1 MSGSRVECPGCGFL
15 YVKIPRVCRNCGC
28 ERAPKSLDAPVARG
42 FYGRGR
48 PKSVAHRCPT
58 CHRILLPAKEVWPW
72 HFANPDTRR
81 WCGRSDT
88 PYPKAVT
95 A

>member
-1 MSGSRVECPGCGFL
+1 MTH
-15 YVKIPRVCRNCGC
+15 Y
-28 ERAPKSLDAPVARG
+28 LDAAVPRG
-42 FYGRGR
+42 FYGRSR

-58 CHRILLPAKEVWPW
+58 CRRILLPAKEVWPW

-81 WCGRSDT
+81 WCKRSDT
-88 PYPKAVT
+88 PYPKAT